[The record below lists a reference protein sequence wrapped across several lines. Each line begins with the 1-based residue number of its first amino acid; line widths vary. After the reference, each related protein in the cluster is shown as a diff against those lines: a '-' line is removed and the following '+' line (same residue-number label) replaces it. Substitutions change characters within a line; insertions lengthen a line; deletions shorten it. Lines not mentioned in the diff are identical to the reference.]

1 MAEFQIKTETF
12 EGPLELLLDLVEKK
26 KLAINDVSL
35 SGVADEYISHVK
47 SLGELPLSSTTQFVL
62 IASTLLLIKSL
73 SLLPGLSLT
82 PEEVGDI
89 KELEARLALY
99 QEVRRLAPLLLLRY
113 GKIRIYWRGERGTIP
128 ISFTPGESLS
138 QENILAAMYR
148 AMASVPSYET
158 VPEAVVKKVI
168 SLEEMLERLITRISS
183 GGTLSFSEASGGKR
197 RALTKEERQH
207 VIITFLAVLEL
218 VKQEVLA
225 AEQGSH
231 FSDFTITKEVPV
243 TM

>member
-1 MAEFQIKTETF
+1 MNEFKIKTETF

-26 KLAINDVSL
+26 KLAISDVSL

-47 SLGELPLSSTTQFVL
+47 SLGELPLSNTTQFVL

-82 PEEVGDI
+82 EEEAGDI

-99 QEVRRLAPLLLLRY
+99 QEVRRLAPLLLERY
-113 GKIRIYWRGERGTIP
+113 GKMRIYWRSERGTIP
-128 ISFTPGESLS
+128 SSFTPGKGLTKEAMA
-138 QENILAAMYR
+138 AAMYR
-148 AMASVPSYET
+148 AMASVPTNE
-158 VPEAVVKKVI
+158 VIPEAVVQKVI
-168 SLEEMLERLITRISS
+168 SLEEMLERLISRISS
-183 GGTLSFSEASGGKR
+183 GGALSFSEASGGKR
-197 RALTKEERQH
+197 RVLTKEERQH

-225 AEQGSH
+225 AQQDDH
-231 FSDFTITKEVPV
+231 FADFTITKEIPI
-243 TM
+243 TI

>member
-1 MAEFQIKTETF
+1 MTEFQIKTNVF
-12 EGPLELLLDLVEKK
+12 QGPLELLLDLVEKK
-26 KLAINDVSL
+26 KLTINDVSL

-82 PEEVGDI
+82 EEEAGDI
-89 KELEARLALY
+89 RELEARLSLY
-99 QEVRRLAPLLLLRY
+99 QEIRRLAPLLLARY
-113 GKIRIYWRGERGTIP
+113 GKIRIYWREERGTIP
-128 ISFTPGESLS
+128 VSFTPGESLS
-138 QENILAAMYR
+138 KESVAAAMHR
-148 AMASVPSYET
+148 ALASVPVNEV

-183 GGTLSFSEASGGKR
+183 GGALSFSEASGGKK

-225 AEQGSH
+225 VEQNSH
-231 FSDFTITKEVPV
+231 FSDFTMTKEVSV
-243 TM
+243 IL

>member
-1 MAEFQIKTETF
+1 MNVFQIKTETF

-26 KLAINDVSL
+26 KLTINDVSL
-35 SGVADEYISHVK
+35 SQVADEYIAHVK
-47 SLGELPLSSTTQFVL
+47 SLGELPLSNTTQFVL
-62 IASTLLLIKSL
+62 IASTLLLLKSL

-82 PEEVGDI
+82 EEEVGDI

-99 QEVRRLAPLLLLRY
+99 QELRRLAPLLLERY
-113 GKIRIYWRGERGTIP
+113 GKIRIYWRAERGTIP
-128 ISFTPGESLS
+128 ISFTPGQGLTKETLV
-138 QENILAAMYR
+138 AAMYR
-148 AMASVPSYET
+148 AMASVPTSEV

-168 SLEEMLERLITRISS
+168 SLEEMLERLLTRISS

-197 RALTKEERQH
+197 RSLTKEERQH

-225 AEQGSH
+225 TEQKDH
-231 FSDFTITKEVPV
+231 FSDFTITKETSV
-243 TM
+243 TI